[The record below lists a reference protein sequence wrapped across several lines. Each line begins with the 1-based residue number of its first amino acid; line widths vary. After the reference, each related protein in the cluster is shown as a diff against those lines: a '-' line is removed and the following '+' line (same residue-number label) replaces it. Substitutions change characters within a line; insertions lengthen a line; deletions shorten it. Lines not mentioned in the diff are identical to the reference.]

1 MMGMSTSSYYYKP
14 KRDPIERAKR
24 EADIRDRVDAIHVD
38 FPRCGYRPMKHYLRR
53 QGVVVSAR
61 KLRALMK
68 QYGLQALIKRAYV
81 TTTDSNHKLPVYPN
95 LLPGLAVTGIN
106 QVWVADI
113 TYIRIVTG
121 FIYLAVIL
129 DVYSRR
135 IVGWAISPRIDGEL
149 TIKALKDA
157 LDKRKPP
164 RGVFHHTDRGV
175 QYAYSE
181 YVKILKENG
190 FHISMSAKGNPYDNA
205 FAESLMKTLKY
216 DEVYLWNYETWID
229 VIERLPRFIEEV
241 YNKKRLHSGIGYL
254 PPEEF
259 EKFLEGKSE
268 NDANRPLLTL

>member
-1 MMGMSTSSYYYKP
+1 MNLSTSAYYYKP
-14 KRDPIERAKR
+14 KRDPVERAKH
-24 EADIRDRVDAIHVD
+24 EADLRDRVDAIHAE

-53 QGVVVSAR
+53 AGVIVSAR
-61 KLRALMK
+61 KLRRLMK

-81 TTTDSNHKLPVYPN
+81 TTTDSDHKLPIYPN
-95 LLPGLAVTGIN
+95 LIAGLAVTGIN

-113 TYIRIVTG
+113 TYIRILTG
-121 FIYLAVIL
+121 FVYLAVML

-149 TIKALKDA
+149 TIKALNDA
-157 LDKRKPP
+157 IEKRTPP

-175 QYAYSE
+175 QYAYGE
-181 YVKILKENG
+181 YVKILKEHG
-190 FHISMSAKGNPYDNA
+190 FHISMSAKGNPYENA

-216 DEVYLWNYETWID
+216 DEVYLWNYESWND
-229 VIERLPRFIEEV
+229 VMERLPNFIEEV

-259 EKFLEGKSE
+259 ERLLEKTSD

>member
-121 FIYLAVIL
+121 FVYLAVIL

-254 PPEEF
+254 PPGRIR
-259 EKFLEGKSE
+259 KVSGRQIRK
-268 NDANRPLLTL
+268 RRQ

>member
-1 MMGMSTSSYYYKP
+1 MQISTSTYYRNP

-24 EADIRDRVDAIHVD
+24 DADLRDRIDAIHAD
-38 FPRCGYRPMKHYLRR
+38 FPRSGYRSMRQYLKR
-53 QGVVVSAR
+53 QGVVVSGR

-68 QYGLQALIKRAYV
+68 QYGLQALIKRAFV
-81 TTTDSNHKLPVYPN
+81 KTTDSNHKLSVYPN
-95 LLPGLAVTGIN
+95 LLPGLYVDGIN

-113 TYIRIVTG
+113 TYIRIKTG
-121 FIYLAVIL
+121 FVYLAVVL
-129 DVYSRR
+129 DIYSRK

-149 TIKALKDA
+149 TIAALNDA
-157 LDKRKPP
+157 IKKRNPP

-181 YVKILKENG
+181 YVKILEENG

-216 DEVYLWNYETWID
+216 DEVYLWDYESWND
-229 VIERLPRFIEEV
+229 VLERLPNFIEEV

-254 PPEEF
+254 PPAEF
-259 EKFLEGKSE
+259 EKSLEEKSN
-268 NDANRPLLTL
+268 NDATKPTLTL

>member
-1 MMGMSTSSYYYKP
+1 MMGISTSTYYYRP
-14 KRDPIERAKR
+14 KRDPVERAKR
-24 EADIRDRVDAIHVD
+24 EADIRDRVDAIHSE
-38 FPRCGYRPMKHYLRR
+38 FPRCGYRSMKQYLKR

-68 QYGLQALIKRAYV
+68 QHGLQALIKRAFV
-81 TTTDSNHKLPVYPN
+81 KTTDSDHELPIYPN
-95 LLPGLAVTGIN
+95 LIQGIALTGIN
-106 QVWVADI
+106 QLWVADV
-113 TYIRIVTG
+113 TYIRILTG
-121 FIYLAVIL
+121 FVYLAVML

-157 LDKRKPP
+157 IDKRKPP

-181 YVKILKENG
+181 YVKILKEHG
-190 FHISMSAKGNPYDNA
+190 FHISMSAKGNPYHNA

-216 DEVYLWNYETWID
+216 DEVYLWNYENWND
-229 VIERLPRFIEEV
+229 VIERLPKFIEEV

-259 EKFLEGKSE
+259 EKSLEGKS
-268 NDANRPLLTL
+268 NDDATRPILIV